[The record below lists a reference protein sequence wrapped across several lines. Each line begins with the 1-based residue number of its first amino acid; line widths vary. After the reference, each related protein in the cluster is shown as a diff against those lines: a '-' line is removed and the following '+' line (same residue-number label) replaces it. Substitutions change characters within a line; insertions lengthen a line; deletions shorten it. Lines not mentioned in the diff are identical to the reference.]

1 MNQKTHFTLSFYHL
15 TLAIRDTIEYVQKR
29 PSYPHNIWVAKKNT
43 IELALKE
50 NSPFVNFCKNN
61 GEVGTK
67 MHEQLTDLYETCYG
81 EDQTFVSIEGNEVKP
96 DAAQNLKVLDYV
108 IPLRQSLYNILKA
121 YINAQ
126 KADGSLEDDVEDLV
140 DLEDKFYRSIF
151 SMVISDYL
159 FNNLFA
165 EFNKAMRENQGKES
179 IQSNFITNDIKKVI
193 AMINFVKKH
202 AQESDTDFKDA
213 FVELDRGIR
222 LISGMDP
229 LPQGTTFQ
237 QEFQKII
244 ARWYQ
249 NVAKLEPAWRAKH
262 TDIWNKLVEFEK
274 EQAAKRAA

>member
-1 MNQKTHFTLSFYHL
+1 
-15 TLAIRDTIEYVQKR
+15 
-29 PSYPHNIWVAKKNT
+29 
-43 IELALKE
+43 
-50 NSPFVNFCKNN
+50 
-61 GEVGTK
+61 
-67 MHEQLTDLYETCYG
+67 
-81 EDQTFVSIEGNEVKP
+81 
-96 DAAQNLKVLDYV
+96 
-108 IPLRQSLYNILKA
+108 
-121 YINAQ
+121 
-126 KADGSLEDDVEDLV
+126 
-140 DLEDKFYRSIF
+140 
-151 SMVISDYL
+151 
-159 FNNLFA
+159 
-165 EFNKAMRENQGKES
+165 MRENQGKES